1 LPHRRG
7 AGYVL
12 PMIATAVT
20 FYDVVLW
27 VHITAVV
34 LAFGPTFAYPVFLA
48 VAERTDPRSLPAVAR
63 GILAWDRIGQ
73 GLLVVILLAGIYMV
87 ADGPWELSDFYVGW
101 GFLAV
106 IVVGGLSGGFF
117 TPKTQQLIEIAERD
131 LAASAA
137 SGGEARLS
145 DEFQALS
152 GQVAKVGTGTGIFLL
167 LTIYVMTAKPFL

>member
-131 LAASAA
+131 LAASPA

>member
-73 GLLVVILLAGIYMV
+73 GMLLLILLAGIYMV

-101 GFLAV
+101 GFVAV
-106 IVVGGLSGGFF
+106 IVVGALSGSFF
-117 TPKTQQLIEIAERD
+117 MPKTQQLIEIAERD
-131 LAASAA
+131 LAAPGA

-152 GQVAKVGTGTGIFLL
+152 GQVAKVGTATGIFIL